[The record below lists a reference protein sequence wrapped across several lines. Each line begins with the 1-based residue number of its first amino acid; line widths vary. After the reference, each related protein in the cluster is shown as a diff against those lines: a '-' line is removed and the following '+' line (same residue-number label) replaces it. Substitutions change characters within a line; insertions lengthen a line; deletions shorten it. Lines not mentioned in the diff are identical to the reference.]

1 MTGAARAL
9 AILLCG
15 VAGPLPAL
23 ELTLPLNAR
32 QTASRDLALA
42 QEAVLTG
49 PFRDNTLPT
58 RLFEGPMTLSAY
70 RVPSIGLTPLQM
82 LAPIRAQLD
91 RAGYEVLL
99 DCDQDRCGGF
109 DFRFAINVLPAPNM
123 YVNLRDYH
131 FLSAQTPDGK
141 TAIAVLASAAA
152 GAGYMQV
159 VEVGATDVVTPEAS
173 DSTPTGSAAPTGD
186 LATRLLAQGYAV
198 LRTLDFALGSTALST
213 GHSPE
218 LAEIAAIMQARPG
231 LRIAVVGHTD
241 TVGGLDANIE
251 VSRERARSVRSVLID
266 DYGVPADRIEAEGM
280 GYLSPIATNLTAEGR
295 EANRR
300 VEVVIV
306 GEDE

>member
-42 QEAVLTG
+42 QEAVPTG

-58 RLFEGPMTLSAY
+58 RLFEGPMTQSAY
-70 RVPSIGLTPLQM
+70 RVPS
-82 LAPIRAQLD
+82 IRAQLD

-123 YVNLRDYH
+123 YVNIRDYH

-198 LRTLDFALGSTALST
+198 LRTLDVALGSTALST